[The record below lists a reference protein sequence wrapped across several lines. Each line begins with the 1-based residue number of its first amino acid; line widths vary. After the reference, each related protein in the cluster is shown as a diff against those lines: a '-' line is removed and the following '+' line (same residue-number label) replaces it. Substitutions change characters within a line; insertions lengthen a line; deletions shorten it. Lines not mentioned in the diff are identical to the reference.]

1 MGSGAYLRV
10 SRREPCPIC
19 GKHDWCRIF
28 EDGGVEC
35 MRVESPVACASGG
48 WMHWTDKR
56 DWRDHL
62 NEGQFTKWW
71 GSTTVTEQVGDA
83 LLNQVYTKLLQ
94 HTNILQRHH
103 DFLVERG
110 LDPASYS
117 SLDPDESVRRQIAD
131 VIARHLPNKLWLDR
145 TPGFFRIDD
154 AEDAWC
160 ISGAPGILIPI
171 RNYRGYIVGMQIR
184 KDEGDP
190 RYSFLSSRGMPSGTG
205 SGSPVHI
212 AREYKHT
219 QHFTVMITEGPL
231 KADYVSQQQGWTV
244 IAVPGVNN
252 IRGVLPALFA
262 LGGPQRVVVCYD
274 MDWKTN
280 KQVKAA
286 RARLMQMLWC
296 EGYQV
301 SSFSWDPSYKGI
313 DDALRAGCD
322 LVETD
327 YDPDG
332 AVPCSRLFEA
342 D

>member
-19 GKHDWCRIF
+19 DKHDWCRIF

-48 WMHWTDKR
+48 WMHWTNE
-56 DWRDHL
+56 DWRDKIAYFPEKH
-62 NEGQFTKWW
+62 
-71 GSTTVTEQVGDA
+71 TVTETVGDA
-83 LLNQVYTKLLQ
+83 LLNQVYTKLLGQ
-94 HTNILQRHH
+94 CPIQAKHFHMLQ
-103 DFLVERG
+103 ERG
-110 LDPASYS
+110 LS
-117 SLDPDESVRRQIAD
+117 PDHYGTLPSDIPTRELIAD
-131 VIARHLPNKLWLDR
+131 TVARNLPSRHWLDR
-145 TPGFFRIDD
+145 TPGFFWIDY
-154 AEDAWC
+154 AEDAWS
-160 ISGAPGILIPI
+160 INGAPGLLIPI
-171 RNYRGYIVGMQIR
+171 RNHRGYIVGMQIR
-184 KDEGDP
+184 RDEGDP
-190 RYSFLSSRGMPSGTG
+190 RYSFLSSRNLPRGTG
-205 SGSPVHI
+205 SGSPPHLAMGFYFHHWPI
-212 AREYKHT
+212 I
-219 QHFTVMITEGPL
+219 ITEGPL
-231 KADYVSQQQGWTV
+231 KADYLATKEFNA

-252 IRGVLPALFA
+252 IRGVLPMLRQIHEHE
-262 LGGPQRVVVCYD
+262 GSPSRVVVCYD

>member
-10 SRREPCPIC
+10 SRREPCPVC

-35 MRVESPVACASGG
+35 MRVESSVACASGG
-48 WMHWTDKR
+48 WMHWTND
-56 DWRDHL
+56 DWRDKIAH
-62 NEGQFTKWW
+62 FPKKH
-71 GSTTVTEQVGDA
+71 TVTETVGDA
-83 LLNQVYTKLLQ
+83 LLNQVYTK
-94 HTNILQRHH
+94 ILQNLTLSERHEN
-103 DFLVERG
+103 LLRERG
-110 LDPASYS
+110 LPIAGYATLPVEVEDRHIVA
-117 SLDPDESVRRQIAD
+117 AD
-131 VIARHLPNKLWLDR
+131 VAQSLPNKNWLDR
-145 TPGFFRIDD
+145 TPGFFRPDY
-154 AEDAWC
+154 AEDAWS
-160 ISGAPGILIPI
+160 INGAPGLLIPV
-171 RNYRGYIVGMQIR
+171 RNHRGYIVGMQIR

-190 RYSFLSSRGMPSGTG
+190 RYSFLSSRNLPSGTG
-205 SGSPVHI
+205 SGSPVHVRDPKI
-212 AREYKHT
+212 HGP
-219 QHFTVMITEGPL
+219 VVITEGPL
-231 KADYVSQQQGWTV
+231 KADYLAAQHAHTV

-252 IRGVLPALFA
+252 IRGVLPALSA

-286 RARLMQMLWC
+286 RAKLMQILWC
-296 EGYQV
+296 EGYRV
-301 SSFSWDPSYKGI
+301 SSMSWDPAYKGI

-342 D
+342 A